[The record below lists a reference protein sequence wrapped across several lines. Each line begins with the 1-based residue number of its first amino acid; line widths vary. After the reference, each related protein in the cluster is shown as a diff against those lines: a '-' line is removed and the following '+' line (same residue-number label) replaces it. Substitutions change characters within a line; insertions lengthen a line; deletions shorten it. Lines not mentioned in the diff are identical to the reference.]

1 MEEHGVKKYVT
12 LAIFLGPALLG
23 IGMFLIVPIFMALG
37 YSLTNYDLLSSM
49 DFVGL
54 RNYVQLF
61 QSEVFLVSFKNTF
74 VFLGVYL
81 VPVIVLGFFA
91 AVLLNSKIK
100 FRGVYRSLFFLP
112 VITSWVA
119 VSMVWMW
126 LYNRDYGI
134 INYALSLFHIA
145 PIDWLNNPDIALY
158 SIIITSIW
166 KDLGF
171 VSVILLAALQDIDT
185 SLYEAASIAGASKM
199 RTLRSI
205 TVPSIMPQIF
215 FVIIISSINSFQVF
229 DQIQVMTQ
237 GKTSLATTTVMI
249 NIYNNAF
256 SYYKMGYASAMSF
269 VLFVVILFYSQ
280 IINFFQRRV
289 NYYEN

>member
-1 MEEHGVKKYVT
+1 MEERGVKKYIT
-12 LAIFLGPALLG
+12 LAIFLGPALVG
-23 IGMFLIVPIFMALG
+23 VGMFLIVPIFMAFG

-49 DFVGL
+49 DFIGIK
-54 RNYVQLF
+54 NYMQLF
-61 QSEVFLVSFKNTF
+61 QSEIFLVSFKNTF

-81 VPVIVLGFFA
+81 IPVIVFGFFA
-91 AVLLNSKIK
+91 AVLLNKKIK
-100 FRGVYRSLFFLP
+100 FRGLYRSLFFLP

-126 LYNRDYGI
+126 LYNKDYGI
-134 INYALSLFHIA
+134 INYALSLLRIA

-158 SIIITSIW
+158 SIIVTSIW

-171 VSVILLAALQDIDT
+171 VSVILLAALQDIDG
-185 SLYEAASIAGASKM
+185 SLFEAASIAGASRM

-205 TVPSIMPQIF
+205 TLPSIMPQVF

-237 GKTSLATTTVMI
+237 GKPSLATTTVMI

-269 VLFVVILFYSQ
+269 VLFVVILCYSQ
-280 IINFFQRRV
+280 TINFFQRRV